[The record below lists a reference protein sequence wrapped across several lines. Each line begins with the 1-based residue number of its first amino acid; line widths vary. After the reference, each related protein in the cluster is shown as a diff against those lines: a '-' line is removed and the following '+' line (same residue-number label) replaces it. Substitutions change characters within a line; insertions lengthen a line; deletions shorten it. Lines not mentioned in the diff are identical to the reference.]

1 MQNKTK
7 HPGHP
12 AQKSSSFWYHF
23 QAWWQTT
30 EGKLFSVTLVSHIL
44 LHAFLLL
51 LMPAPYYTGLMSGHD
66 AGSYYIM
73 AYDPFPA
80 EPVESL
86 MRYKRV
92 AFSVVARILFPW
104 DVNIG
109 IALAGIIGAALANLY
124 FYRFAS
130 LYLEQPWR
138 ITLVF
143 AFAPYLFAA
152 AHVGVPDTLSIGLV
166 LATLYYLLQ
175 SQHRRMIVSGA
186 AALLFKEVAAV
197 AIFAMAVL
205 SLWRIGIV
213 RTILY
218 FFLMGIPTLIVVGIY
233 AMVWND
239 PFWYLGESR
248 MSLVP
253 APITLVNLFLSPPS
267 SALHVR
273 ISCII
278 NIFVLLL
285 IGYGIWKLRTIDRKL
300 QIYVVISIFPLLF
313 LDWRQYQSDFD
324 MVRQYM
330 VAAPA
335 LLPLAPFFNRLNRWI
350 YHLILV
356 GMSLYAIYYILSIGK
371 FFVTYKHVILG
382 LLPV

>member
-1 MQNKTK
+1 MQDGPNIQQETVLDT
-7 HPGHP
+7 PNVLR
-12 AQKSSSFWYHF
+12 QFSLWL
-23 QAWWQTT
+23 QTT
-30 EGKLFSVTLVSHIL
+30 EGKLVWVTILSHVV

-66 AGSYYIM
+66 AGAYYII
-73 AYDPFPA
+73 AEDPFPV
-80 EPVESL
+80 EPAVSL

-92 AFSVVARILFPW
+92 AFSFFALVLFPG
-104 DVNIG
+104 NLPLG
-109 IALAGIIGAALANLY
+109 LALAGIIGAAVANLY

-175 SQHRRMIVSGA
+175 NQYRRMIVSGA

-218 FFLMGIPTLIVVGIY
+218 FFLMGIPTLIVVAVY

-248 MSLVP
+248 TSLVP
-253 APITLVNLFLSPPS
+253 APVTLINLFLSPPS

-278 NIFVLLL
+278 NMFVLLL

-300 QIYVVISIFPLLF
+300 QIYVAISILPLLF

-330 VAAPA
+330 VAAPV
-335 LLPLAPFFNRLNRWI
+335 LLPYETFFNRLNRWV
-350 YHLILV
+350 YRLVLV
-356 GMSLYAIYYILSIGK
+356 GMSFYALYYILSIGK
-371 FFVTYKHVILG
+371 FFVTYKDVFL
-382 LLPV
+382 